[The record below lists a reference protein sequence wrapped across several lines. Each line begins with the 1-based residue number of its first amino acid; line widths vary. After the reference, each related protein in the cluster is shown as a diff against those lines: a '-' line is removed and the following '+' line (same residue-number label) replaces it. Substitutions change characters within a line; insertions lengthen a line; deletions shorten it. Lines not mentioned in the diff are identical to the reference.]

1 MKLKLTTA
9 GPRYTALIRLLRT
22 AEALWNAS
30 RRFFDRWQISPSQFN
45 LLNLLHGQ
53 PDGCTQTE
61 LSRQLIM
68 HRSNVTGLIDR
79 LEQRGLVR
87 RTDSATDRRAWRVA
101 LTPAGQRLVRRILP
115 HYYAAAEEIWG
126 NLPVR
131 RTEELAADLEHLD
144 ENAERVGR
152 RAAESP
158 PTLPRRPRPN
168 HKSQIPNP

>member
-1 MKLKLTTA
+1 MKLKPTAA

-30 RRFFDRWQISPSQFN
+30 RRFFDRWRISPSQFN
-45 LLNLLHGQ
+45 LLNVLHGQ

-79 LEQRGLVR
+79 LEKRGLDR

-101 LTPAGQRLVRRILP
+101 LTPAGQRLVREILP

-126 NLPVR
+126 DLSVSR
-131 RTEELAADLEHLD
+131 VGQLASDLESLD
-144 ENAERVGR
+144 ANAERIGKGVVR
-152 RAAESP
+152 RVKGKMA
-158 PTLPRRPRPN
+158 RPAGK
-168 HKSQIPNP
+168 HAK